1 MFSWIG
7 TPYEIGLQH
16 GKQMKNKIPEFFEMG
31 YSGLANYFGIQK
43 MDSIKNK
50 AVNRFEDLFQ
60 NEAPEICDEFRGISE
75 GSGVA
80 YEKILFMNVA
90 EELGF
95 LLYPSSCSSNCT
107 CTQLIATG
115 EATVNGRTLIG
126 KNEDGGPWDRGYYM
140 HTAIKPENR
149 KKFLTLMQPGRVGAY
164 IGLNEDG
171 LCFAQ
176 SSANVEGDMGFGWP
190 RLLLFRLMIEKCSTV
205 QEALDF
211 ISAHNFSSRGINLTL
226 ADINGNVVLIEKS
239 HSRQSLRYPENGFLV
254 ATNIFVSENM
264 RPHFKKETFP
274 IVKDSVLRA
283 DRVNELFEKNKGK
296 INCEVIKTILSDHV
310 NGNNAICNHQATT
323 SSYIYLPEDKKIMI
337 AEGRPCEK
345 DYEIFTI

>member
-1 MFSWIG
+1 MYNWIG
-7 TPYEIGLQH
+7 TPYEIGLLH

-43 MDSIKNK
+43 IRSIKNK
-50 AVNRFEDLFQ
+50 VINRFEALFQ
-60 NEAPEICDEFRGISE
+60 NEAPEICEEFRGIAD

-80 YEKILFMNVA
+80 YEKILFMNIA

-95 LLYPSSCSSNCT
+95 LLYPNSYSSS

-115 EATVNGRTLIG
+115 EATVDGKTIIG
-126 KNEDGGPWDRGYYM
+126 KNEDGGPWERGYYM
-140 HTAIKPENR
+140 HTVIKPEKG

-176 SSANVEGDMGFGWP
+176 SSANVEGDMEFGWP

-205 QEALDF
+205 QEAFDF
-211 ISAHNFSSRGINLTL
+211 ISAHNFASRGINLTL
-226 ADINGNVVLIEKS
+226 SDINGNVVLIEKS
-239 HSRQSLRYPENGFLV
+239 HSHQNLRYPENGFLV
-254 ATNIFVSENM
+254 ATNIFISESM
-264 RPHFKKETFP
+264 RPYFKKETFP
-274 IVKDSVLRA
+274 IVKDSILRA
-283 DRVNELFEKNKGK
+283 DRVMELFEKNKRK
-296 INCEVIKTILSDHV
+296 IDFEVTKTILSDHA

-323 SSYIYLPEDKKIMI
+323 SSYIYLPEAKKIMI

-345 DYEIFTI
+345 SYEIFTI